1 MGHVGKM
8 VDQVSIA
15 VHSIEKSLFFYQE
28 LMGFPLET
36 IEEVESEQVR
46 VAILQAQDTRIEL
59 LEPMSET
66 SPISKFLEKRG
77 EGVHHIAYRV
87 DDLALEV
94 ERLQEKG
101 IRFIEP
107 LIRSGSENSKI
118 SFIHP
123 KSTHGVLTELVERG

>member
-1 MGHVGKM
+1 MLTGKI

-15 VHSIEKSLFFYQE
+15 VYSLEKGLGFYQKI
-28 LMGFPLET
+28 LGFPLVT
-36 IEEVESEQVR
+36 IEEVPSESVR

-59 LEPMSET
+59 LEPTNEN

-87 DDLALEV
+87 ENLEA
-94 ERLQEKG
+94 EISRLQAEG

-107 LIRSGSENSKI
+107 LIRQGSEHSKI
-118 SFIHP
+118 AFIHP
-123 KSTHGVLTELVERG
+123 KSAHGVLTELVQR